1 MSRKNNRKN
10 NNSFSIKGNISA
22 GRDVIMGD
30 QVNIKQSINVN
41 TPTDFVNELK
51 KIHTEL
57 TSLKKDTA
65 INLEDKK
72 LLDSAETNLES
83 AISEAQKRKPAS
95 ETIKNALDN
104 AKEIMEKISSNAS
117 TAIALSTILAKLSQV
132 TLKLF
137 GG

>member
-1 MSRKNNRKN
+1 MSRKN
-10 NNSFSIKGNISA
+10 NNSFSIKGNITA

-30 QVNIKQSINVN
+30 QVNIQQSINVN
-41 TPTDFVNELK
+41 TPTDFVKELK

-57 TSLKKDTA
+57 ISLKKDTA

-72 LLDSAETNLES
+72 LLDSAEINLES